1 MRSMNDE
8 LLKRHYRQATSTSA
22 ADTDHR
28 LSAAELLALANGQSL
43 GDRQLSA
50 LRGLAR
56 SSSQSSALQ
65 LLAACHDWSTE
76 LAAELHAATRPT
88 LVERWQG
95 WWQQVRFA
103 PALASAAIVLMAIGG
118 ARLMHPQT
126 ANPPGMAV
134 APAERAL
141 FRGEFEPGDQVFA
154 ASLESG
160 EAPDHLFVGNFD
172 S

>member
-1 MRSMNDE
+1 MPLMNDE
-8 LLKRHYRQATSTSA
+8 LLKRHYRRATSALA

-43 GDRQLSA
+43 AARQLPA
-50 LRGLAR
+50 LQSLAR
-56 SSSQSSALQ
+56 SSSQSSAVQ
-65 LLAACHDWSTE
+65 LLAACRDWSTE

-103 PALASAAIVLMAIGG
+103 PTLASAAIVLMAIGG
-118 ARLMHPQT
+118 ARLIHPPA

-141 FRGEFEPGDQVFA
+141 FRGEFEPSDQVFA
-154 ASLESG
+154 ASLEAA
-160 EAPDHLFVGNFD
+160 EAPDQLFGGNFD